1 MEKKDI
7 LQKIVSEGNCNWS
20 NLKTCEN
27 CPLSKLKKRDDGTF
41 LSCYDALGGD
51 KLPQSE
57 LDEVYVD
64 KASKLLADL
73 LVEEILEE

>member
-1 MEKKDI
+1 MNKKDI
-7 LQKIVSEGNCNWS
+7 LQKIVYEGNCNWS
-20 NLKTCEN
+20 NSDTCLS
-27 CPLSKLKKRDDGTF
+27 CPMSKLKKRSDGTY

-51 KLPQSE
+51 KLLPDQ
-57 LDEVYVD
+57 LDAEYVD